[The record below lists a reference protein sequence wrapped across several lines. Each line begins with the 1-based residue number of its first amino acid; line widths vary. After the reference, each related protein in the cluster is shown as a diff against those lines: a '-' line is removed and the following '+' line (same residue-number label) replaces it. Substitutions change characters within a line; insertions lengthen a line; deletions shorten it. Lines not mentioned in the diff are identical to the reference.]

1 MVAREEGG
9 KPGEN
14 VRLGTKTREHLNE
27 EEVVSSAMLLT
38 DPVRNF
44 AEKLDLANM
53 EPSVTLL
60 RAVLVG
66 KKRNGRNQIPVSEAG
81 HEGGHERVVIRHKD
95 DGDGCLGMRKT

>member
-14 VRLGTKTREHLNE
+14 VSLGTKTKEHLNE
-27 EEVVSSAMLLT
+27 EVVNSAMLLI

-44 AEKLDLANM
+44 NEKLDLANM
-53 EPSVTLL
+53 EPSVTLI

-66 KKRNGRNQIPVSEAG
+66 KKKKGRNQIPVSEGG
-81 HEGGHERVVIRHKD
+81 HEGGHERVVVRHKD
-95 DGDGCLGMRKT
+95 DGDGCFGMRKT